1 MQLEAKK
8 LLFDVREAGRLI
20 AIFVEGKSF
29 DDYLDDPMLRSAVE
43 RQLEIVGEAIGKL
56 GKIAP
61 EVAEAIP
68 EARQIAAFRNVLAH
82 GYGSVAHDLVWG
94 ILETKMQPLLQTVKA
109 LLPSERGDS

>member
-20 AIFVEGKSF
+20 ALFVEGKSF

-43 RQLEIVGEAIGKL
+43 RQLEILGEAIGKL

-61 EVAEAIP
+61 EVAAAIP
-68 EARQIAAFRNVLAH
+68 ESRQIAAFRNVLAH
-82 GYGSVAHDLVWG
+82 GYGSVAHDVVWG
-94 ILETKMQPLLQTVKA
+94 ILEAKLQPLLQTVEA
-109 LLPSERGDS
+109 LLPSDLGEP